1 MLTFNH
7 CVYNSLRGATF
18 GVTDGTSLFANGVLT
33 LRGSF
38 QQKKIF
44 NASGNVTIK
53 GPRGLASAQQDYC
66 RESKLPPPPP
76 PQDHFWQGQTT
87 FGNEMWFGETGF
99 GLDHLLH
106 DKTTST
112 LSLVNIH

>member
-7 CVYNSLRGATF
+7 RVDNSCRGATF
-18 GVTDGTSLFANGVLT
+18 RVTDGTSLFANGVLT
-33 LRGSF
+33 VRGSF

-53 GPRGLASAQQDYC
+53 GPRGLPSAQQDYFWL
-66 RESKLPPPPP
+66 SPPP

-87 FGNEMWFGETGF
+87 FGNEMWFGGTSF